1 MNHLSKQVILKPKE
15 ERRILSGHQWV
26 FSNEVRETKGIPAT
40 GDVVE
45 LLTAGGNTVGVGLYH
60 QHSLIAVRLLAPSVE
75 TIDEEF
81 FRKRIMHA
89 LELRRK
95 LFPQSETFRLV
106 HSESDFLPGL
116 VIDKFNEYL
125 SVQTFSY
132 GMDLRLG
139 MICDVLEAILHPTG
153 IVERNESAMRELEQ
167 LPQKKS
173 VLRGTIAPTVVD
185 DCGVHF
191 EVNLLE
197 GQKTGFFLDQR
208 ENRHAIRRF
217 SHDAEVLD
225 CFTNDGGFA
234 LHAAASGAKHVMGID
249 SSGEAIARATH
260 NAKLNHLG
268 NVEFVQADVFDE
280 LKKLTSAERTFDVI
294 VLDPPSF
301 TKSRKNVLAAKQGYK
316 ELHASAV
323 RLLRAGG
330 VLLTSSCSHHIE
342 PDVFLE
348 IVITSA
354 QKAGRAVQL
363 LDWRGASPDHPVL
376 PVMSE
381 TRYLKFAVV
390 RVL

>member
-1 MNHLSKQVILKPKE
+1 M
-15 ERRILSGHQWV
+15 
-26 FSNEVRETKGIPAT
+26 
-40 GDVVE
+40 
-45 LLTAGGNTVGVGLYH
+45 
-60 QHSLIAVRLLAPSVE
+60 
-75 TIDEEF
+75 
-81 FRKRIMHA
+81 
-89 LELRRK
+89 
-95 LFPQSETFRLV
+95 
-106 HSESDFLPGL
+106 
-116 VIDKFNEYL
+116 
-125 SVQTFSY
+125 
-132 GMDLRLG
+132 
-139 MICDVLEAILHPTG
+139 
-153 IVERNESAMRELEQ
+153 
-167 LPQKKS
+167 
-173 VLRGTIAPTVVD
+173 
-185 DCGVHF
+185 
-191 EVNLLE
+191 
-197 GQKTGFFLDQR
+197 
-208 ENRHAIRRF
+208 
-217 SHDAEVLD
+217 LD

-234 LHAAASGAKHVMGID
+234 LHAAASGAKHVKGID